1 VRADHLE
8 QAIKEETARV
18 LANPEL
24 IITEAER
31 LSKDGGHQ
39 ERTEALDRQLR
50 SLNDQRQ
57 RLLKLYQLGEI
68 DDDYLRSE
76 SQALRSQI
84 GEVEKQIGQ
93 IAAPFRLPAV
103 GDLQKASSAVRQW
116 VYDAQG
122 DDLQLVLDALQV
134 QVRVEKGRGELSGVI
149 PEYAPEN
156 SHADVRSMVINFVL

>member
-1 VRADHLE
+1 MGRRIHDYRLSGRVKCLKCGRAMVGQTLQGRFRYYRCRRAFAGPRHDRCPSLYVRADHLE

-31 LSKDGGHQ
+31 LSKDGGHR

-84 GEVEKQIGQ
+84 G
-93 IAAPFRLPAV
+93 
-103 GDLQKASSAVRQW
+103 
-116 VYDAQG
+116 
-122 DDLQLVLDALQV
+122 
-134 QVRVEKGRGELSGVI
+134 
-149 PEYAPEN
+149 
-156 SHADVRSMVINFVL
+156 